1 VTQADDR
8 TEPLAKALGIGLIIH
23 EVETGPP
30 VRILA
35 TAMLDGDST
44 ELVGT
49 GPSED
54 DAWKDLAAAAVRWKN
69 EDGRNIRTF
78 FGGF

>member
-1 VTQADDR
+1 MQPADR
-8 TEPLAKALGIGLIIH
+8 IERLAKALGVGLIIH
-23 EVETGPP
+23 EVEAGPP

-49 GPSED
+49 GPTDD
-54 DAWKDLAAAAVRWKN
+54 DAWKDLAGAAVRWKN
-69 EDGRNIRTF
+69 EDGRNARTF
-78 FGGF
+78 VGGL

>member
-1 VTQADDR
+1 M
-8 TEPLAKALGIGLIIH
+8 TEPDDPVERLAKALGVGLLIQ
-23 EVETGPP
+23 EVAGGPP
-30 VRILA
+30 VRIVA

-49 GPSED
+49 GPTQD
-54 DAWKDLAAAAVRWKN
+54 DAWNDLARAVIAWKN

-78 FGGF
+78 VGGF

>member
-1 VTQADDR
+1 MEGHDR
-8 TEPLAKALGIGLIIH
+8 VEGLARALGIGLIIQ
-23 EVETGPP
+23 EVEAGPP
-30 VRILA
+30 VRIVA

-49 GPSED
+49 GPTED
-54 DAWKDLAAAAVRWKN
+54 DAWNDLAGAAIRWKN

-78 FGGF
+78 VGGL